1 MIAASFILLGI
12 AATGFLYRLIVG
24 PSLADRIIA
33 VDGALLIVISVLV
46 VETART
52 GDGVFVDAI
61 VIVGLLG
68 FVGTSVAARFVE
80 RRGG

>member
-1 MIAASFILLGI
+1 MIAAAFGLLAV
-12 AATGFLYRLIVG
+12 AAVGFFARLLIG
-24 PSLADRIIA
+24 PSLADRIVAI
-33 VDGALLIVISVLV
+33 DGLLLIVVSALA

-52 GDGVFVDAI
+52 GNTFFVDAI
-61 VIVGLLG
+61 VAVGLLG